1 MNKLFDTFVKFFFAC
16 FIFSM
21 VFLTHPAFAYTIE
34 QNNSEQV
41 MLEQIYFADPA
52 PLELGGTN
60 PTSTA
65 TPDPA
70 LTNPSTLPSLT
81 NPSIPAIPSTT
92 AVNQVAPG
100 SCAVSILTPEEAK
113 KILNLTHEGFD
124 GKQLSDGNV
133 ADSNTKKD
141 VKDLGKTELVG
152 RDNDGKTAVKVDAP
166 SVAAPADRFSFLNG
180 KSILGPFGIGLIL
193 VDTLRVGLPAES
205 AQTQKSNMMYGED
218 NLSTRTS
225 GVGFRED
232 LVNSFATI
240 PALGKNLAQLALG
253 DEDANKLKSNYLD
266 LDSNDFSTGDF
277 GQGDLIENSILVNKY
292 EAKNSTTCNNSA
304 CTISTYSAFGK
315 YFNSWMTT
323 DMVVFNIGPTMLNAS
338 YKFLTKLAKTVGGET
353 LGNKFAFAQK
363 IRQKYLDITSPLS
376 LFGKKRAELFQ
387 AISSEEGIFEYL
399 KKPLLV
405 DRALWNSGAKG
416 EVDKLLKP
424 DSPIWKFTPEK
435 RKKFM
440 QAVDLLRA
448 YSHESAESIV
458 ASREAF
464 NIATATADAITDPL
478 IRDEA
483 KKLAK
488 IEFGQKAAGIMDD
501 WDDVL
506 NLDYEAWLKD
516 NEDIFSFGGLAIKQN
531 GFPDGQ
537 GYVDVATGAPFNL
550 KKMVQTFRDNGDF
563 SAWAKPSAVGQSG
576 TYKVSADGI
585 SLQLYKVK
593 PTKIVSENVS
603 LQDLRLHLSKMG
615 ASAYSVKLPDGRYIP
630 LNESSVKY
638 IESNPIIAGNVSVFE
653 SEYAPDITLTPEDF
667 ANRLTH
673 QRSIGRTK
681 TSAANMDDLHNGL
694 VQNEYVSRNYTSLL
708 DKQFA
713 EESNFIKNYLKNPVM
728 GVYKGTLMPIAYW
741 GFKKGFGNED
751 YSAFILPETWTTM
764 KVTQGVDQIYKD
776 SFIDFF
782 VNEGSDQGDM
792 FKRAFQT
799 IPFVWTKV
807 IELGMNTNDFVKENV
822 SKYSGGWF
830 ESSLTRDVVKDVA
843 FYSHNEN
850 CVGCSGSLIYKNDKL
865 AFSGFQSG
873 INMQAFLVEATSAEE
888 KIKTGSLLVSYTH
901 HSDISGKSAGVEG
914 DGMNLSSAKS
924 QGLTCQQKLEKYNLG
939 WAGPAAGGVAALGEN
954 LVYFAGFGP
963 GLAASLIQQMTI
975 GRELQ
980 DCVDDVEGYYIH
992 FYAPPAK
999 DAAKSKSKEAASN
1012 EGISGALA
1020 NMSSKLNEVVS
1031 EKTTTDNTT
1040 PANPV
1045 EKSLDVLKN
1054 QFQEFST
1061 KAKEANILQASLEL
1075 MAPSSGTIVGK
1086 DVFYIWFKDTLMPN
1100 AYNTKGRMVTTDGNQ
1115 SVEINYETGE
1125 LKINGETVL
1134 GADKADHTRLITTDN
1149 RLPAQVVPVTLNK
1162 VSAPNNSSTVFELS
1176 SYGELKVLD
1185 STVLDCIQKAILA
1198 QSGISYSGDELTQV
1212 FGEIKQFST
1221 DKYGNLLA
1229 KDGKITLEGTSARM
1243 MGGSGSKIIVDG
1255 FWEAK
1260 LVADLNNNADAGKF
1274 SGITFEH
1281 GTIVLKPETNE
1292 LVIWLRQHA
1301 DAVLNNSDV
1310 KGLNANLT
1318 SIKDPLTECPLP
1330 ALNLEAIPFANDELG
1345 AKKVENFNTSMNHLG
1360 PFTQFTTNKNIY
1372 EFYTKLDEN
1381 TGECKTFFRVRDK
1394 ETGKI
1399 LVDEE
1404 IVGPIKQDAD
1414 GTIRFN
1420 TADGK
1425 EQTLKFDA
1433 ENGVPKVSYNG
1444 GAPETLLSAQGPKG
1458 SFWYDPETGQWYPE
1472 NGLQIP
1478 LNQAFK
1484 DNGTWLGTDKNGN
1497 VVGTSENKM
1506 TFNIGQQSASPLALP
1521 SMPETVLS
1529 LAMFIALFLF
1539 LSFGLTRTRMNFKKF
1554 KKKN

>member
-1 MNKLFDTFVKFFFAC
+1 MNKLFDIFVKCFFAC

-34 QNNSEQV
+34 QNNSEQ
-41 MLEQIYFADPA
+41 IYFADA
-52 PLELGGTN
+52 EPLNLGTNTPSTLLENTTN
-60 PTSTA
+60 PTT
-65 TPDPA
+65 TPQNTSSNTSN
-70 LTNPSTLPSLT
+70 LNSSSSSL
-81 NPSIPAIPSTT
+81 
-92 AVNQVAPG
+92 NQVAPG
-100 SCAVSILTPEEAK
+100 SCAVSTLSPEEAK
-113 KILNLTHEGFD
+113 GILNLTHEGFD
-124 GKQLSDGNV
+124 GKQLTDGNV

-152 RDNDGKTAVKVDAP
+152 KDNDGRTAVKVDAP

-193 VDTLRVGLPAES
+193 DDTLRVGRCDYPAS
-205 AQTQKSNMMYGED
+205 QQNLCKIFGED
-218 NLSTRTS
+218 NLTTRTS
-225 GVGFRED
+225 GVGFRSD
-232 LVNSFATI
+232 LVNSFASITETGESLAEK
-240 PALGKNLAQLALG
+240 ALGK
-253 DEDANKLKSNYLD
+253 DDANKLKANYLD
-266 LDSNDFSTGDF
+266 LDTNDFATGSF
-277 GQGDLIENSILVNKY
+277 GKGGLIENVIQVSKY

-315 YFNSWMTT
+315 YFNAWMTT
-323 DMVVFNIGPTMLNAS
+323 DMVVFNIGPTLLNSS
-338 YKFLTKLAKTVGGET
+338 YKFFTKLARTVDPEP

-363 IRQKYLDITSPLS
+363 IRQKYMDLTSPLS
-376 LFGKKRAELFQ
+376 LFGKKRAELFE
-387 AISSEEGIFEYL
+387 AITKEEGISEYL
-399 KKPLLV
+399 KDPLLIK
-405 DRALWNSGAKG
+405 RALWNSGAKG
-416 EVDKLLKP
+416 EIDKLLKA

-440 QAVDLLRA
+440 QAVDLLRSYA
-448 YSHESAESIV
+448 RESAEGIESAKAAFKA
-458 ASREAF
+458 ASDAAE
-464 NIATATADAITDPL
+464 AITDP
-478 IRDEA
+478 IVKEA
-483 KKLAK
+483 ALKTAK
-488 IEFGQKAAGIMDD
+488 IDFGRKSAAIMDD
-501 WDDVL
+501 WDEIL
-506 NLDYEAWLKD
+506 ALDFEAWLKD

-537 GYVDVATGAPFNL
+537 GYVDVATAQPFNL
-550 KKMVQTFRDNGDF
+550 KKMTQTFRDNGDF
-563 SAWAKPSAVGQSG
+563 SEWVGKTQSG
-576 TYKVSADGI
+576 TYQVAPDNV
-585 SLQLYKVK
+585 SLQLYKIK
-593 PTKIVSENVS
+593 PTSVVPGAEAVS

-615 ASAYSVKLPDGRYIP
+615 SAAYTVKLPDGRYIP
-630 LNESSVKY
+630 LNESSIKY
-638 IESNPIIAGNVSVFE
+638 IEANPLLAGNVGVYQA
-653 SEYAPDITLTPEDF
+653 EYAPDITLTPEDF

-673 QRSIGRTK
+673 QRTIGRTK
-681 TSAANMDDLHNGL
+681 TATRNMDDLHNGL
-694 VQNEYVSRNYTSLL
+694 VQNEYVSRKYTSLL
-708 DKQFA
+708 DMQFA
-713 EESNFIKNYLKNPVM
+713 QESNFISNYLKNPVM
-728 GVYKGTLMPIAYW
+728 GIYKGTLMPIAYW

-751 YSAFILPETWTTM
+751 YSAFLLPETWTTM

-782 VNEGSDQGDM
+782 VGEGSDQGDM

-807 IELGMNTNDFVKENV
+807 IEMGMNTNDFVKENI

-830 ESSLTRDVVKDVA
+830 EGSGTRDIVGDVA

-850 CVGCSGSLIYKNDKL
+850 CAGCSGSLVYSDSHL

-873 INMQAFLVEATSAEE
+873 INMQAFLVEATTVDE
-888 KIKTGSLLVSYTH
+888 KEKTGSLLVSYTH
-901 HSDISGKSAGVEG
+901 HSDISGKSGGEEG
-914 DGMNLSSAKS
+914 DAMNISQART
-924 QGLTCQQKLEKYNLG
+924 QGLTCDQKLRQFNLG
-939 WAGPAAGGVAALGEN
+939 WAGPASGGVFAVAEN

-980 DCVDDVEGYYIH
+980 DCVDDVEGYYVH
-992 FYAPPAK
+992 FYAPPVK
-999 DAAKSKSKEAASN
+999 DAKSSKSKEAVSN
-1012 EGISGALA
+1012 EGISGALSG
-1020 NMSSKLNEVVS
+1020 MTERLNEVVS
-1031 EKTTTDNTT
+1031 EKPSTTDAVG
-1040 PANPV
+1040 ANPI

-1054 QFQEFST
+1054 QFQEFAT
-1061 KAKEANILQASLEL
+1061 KSKEANILQASLEL
-1075 MAPSSGTIVGK
+1075 MAPAQGTIVGT
-1086 DVFYIWFKDTLMPN
+1086 DIFYIWFKDTLMPN

-1134 GADKADHTRLITTDN
+1134 DANKADHTRLITTDN
-1149 RLPAQVVPVTLNK
+1149 RVPAQIVPVTLNK

-1212 FGEIKQFST
+1212 FGAIKQFST
-1221 DKYGNLLA
+1221 AKYGNVIA
-1229 KDGKITLEGTSARM
+1229 KDGKITLEGTSPRV
-1243 MGGSGSKIIVDG
+1243 MGGSGAKVIVDG
-1255 FWEAK
+1255 FWETK
-1260 LVADLNNNADAGKF
+1260 LIADVNMDAGAGKF
-1274 SGITFEH
+1274 TGITFEH

-1301 DAVLNNSDV
+1301 DAVLTNADV
-1310 KGLNANLT
+1310 KGLNAKL
-1318 SIKDPLTECPLP
+1318 SSVKDPLTECPVP

-1345 AKKVENFNTSMNHLG
+1345 AMKVNNFNTSMNHLG

-1394 ETGKI
+1394 DTGEI

-1404 IVGPIKQDAD
+1404 VVGPIKQDAD
-1414 GTIRFN
+1414 GTIRFT

-1521 SMPETVLS
+1521 SMPETALS
-1529 LAMFIALFLF
+1529 MIMFIALFLF
-1539 LSFGLTRTRMNFKKF
+1539 VSFGLTRAKTLNKNF